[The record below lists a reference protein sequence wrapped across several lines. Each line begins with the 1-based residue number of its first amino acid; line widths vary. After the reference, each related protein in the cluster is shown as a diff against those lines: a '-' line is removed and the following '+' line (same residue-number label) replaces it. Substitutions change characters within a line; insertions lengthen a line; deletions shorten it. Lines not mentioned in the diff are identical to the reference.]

1 MLNPSASIPGLRR
14 RPYLTWTLLGVNLL
28 LWLLVDLYSDARLG
42 GPTSTSVLLKFGA
55 MEAQH
60 IAAGD
65 YWRLF
70 TATFLH
76 AGWMH
81 LALNCL
87 ALLIFGHQIEQI
99 YGRGRFL
106 ALYFIA
112 GLAGSVTSYAL
123 SISAAPNTLGVG
135 ASGAI
140 FGLLGGLVAFYVVH
154 RNRFGVIGRQSLTGL
169 LVIVAINVVFGFI
182 VPGVDNFAH
191 IGGFVAGLLTGL
203 AYSPIYRVEHGPY
216 GGPQSVADINS
227 MLRRWW
233 VPPAAAV
240 VLVAGILLGNLNLD
254 DTPIPHLRRAEEHR
268 LQGEITLALDEL
280 NRAIQVDPYHSL
292 SYLRRGQLM
301 AELGNSDSAI
311 SDLVRAIHL
320 SDYGSRATIRLSDSD
335 KRDAI
340 RLVAQLSGR

>member
-1 MLNPSASIPGLRR
+1 MLDPSASLPGLRR
-14 RPYLTWTLLGVNLL
+14 RPYLTWALLGVNFL
-28 LWLLVDLYSDARLG
+28 LWLLVDLSGDGRIG
-42 GPTSTSVLLKFGA
+42 GPTSTTVLLKFGA

-65 YWRLF
+65 YLRLF

-76 AGWMH
+76 AGWTH
-81 LALNCL
+81 LALNCV
-87 ALLIFGHQIEQI
+87 ALFIFGQQLEQI
-99 YGRGRFL
+99 YGHGRFL
-106 ALYFIA
+106 AIYFIA
-112 GLAGSVTSYAL
+112 GLAGSVASYVL

-182 VPGVDNFAH
+182 VPGIDNFAH
-191 IGGFVAGLLTGL
+191 IGGFIAGLLTGL
-203 AYSPIYRVEHGPY
+203 AYAPIYRVEHGPY
-216 GGPQSVADINS
+216 GWPQNIADINS
-227 MLRRWW
+227 ILRRWW
-233 VPPAAAV
+233 VPPAAAA

-280 NRAIQVDPYHSL
+280 NQAIQVDPYHSL

-320 SDYGSRATIRLSDSD
+320 RNLSDSD
-335 KRDAI
+335 HRDAI

>member
-1 MLNPSASIPGLRR
+1 MSSVVDPSPSPPGLRR
-14 RPYLTWTLLGVNLL
+14 KPYLTWALLSVNLL
-28 LWLLVDLYSDARLG
+28 LWLLVEMSG
-42 GPTSTSVLLKFGA
+42 GSTNTGVLLKFGA

-76 AGWMH
+76 SGLMH
-81 LALNCL
+81 ISFNCIALF
-87 ALLIFGHQIEQI
+87 IFGQQLEPI

-106 ALYFIA
+106 AIYFIA

-140 FGLLGGLVAFYVVH
+140 FGVLGGLVAFYAIH
-154 RNRFGVIGRQSLTGL
+154 RDRFGEIGRQSLTGL
-169 LVIVAINVVFGFI
+169 LVIVAINVVFGFV

-191 IGGFVAGLLTGL
+191 IGGFIAGLLIGL
-203 AYSPIYRVEHGPY
+203 AYSPIYHVEYGPY
-216 GGPQSVADINS
+216 GWPQNISDINS

-233 VPPAAAV
+233 VLPAAAT
-240 VLVAGILLGNLNLD
+240 VLVAGIFMGNLNLD
-254 DTPIPHLRRAEEHR
+254 DTPIPHLRRAEEYR

-280 NRAIQVDPYHSL
+280 DRAIQIDPYHSL

-301 AELGNSDSAI
+301 AELGNSDHALT
-311 SDLVRAIHL
+311 DLGRAIYL
-320 SDYGSRATIRLSDSD
+320 SNYDSRATISLSDSD
-335 KRDAI
+335 HQAAI
-340 RLVAQLSGR
+340 RLMAQLSGR

>member
-1 MLNPSASIPGLRR
+1 MLDPSVSLPGLRR
-14 RPYLTWTLLGVNLL
+14 RPYLTWTLIGVNLL
-28 LWLLVDLYSDARLG
+28 LWLLVEMSG
-42 GPTSTSVLLKFGA
+42 GSTNTSVLLQFGA

-76 AGWMH
+76 SGLMH
-81 LALNCL
+81 LSFNCIALF
-87 ALLIFGHQIEQI
+87 IFGQQLEQI
-99 YGRGRFL
+99 YGHSRFL
-106 ALYFIA
+106 AIYFIA

-123 SISAAPNTLGVG
+123 SISATPNTLGVG

-140 FGLLGGLVAFYVVH
+140 FGVIGGLVAFYVMH

-191 IGGFVAGLLTGL
+191 IGGFIAGLLTGL

-216 GGPQSVADINS
+216 GWPQSIADFNS
-227 MLRRWW
+227 ILRRWW
-233 VPPAAAV
+233 VPPAAAG
-240 VLVAGILLGNLNLD
+240 VLVLGILLGNLNLD

>member
-1 MLNPSASIPGLRR
+1 MSSVVDPSPSPPGIRR

-28 LWLLVDLYSDARLG
+28 LWLLVEMSG
-42 GPTSTSVLLKFGA
+42 GSTNTSVLLNFGA

-76 AGWMH
+76 SGLMH
-81 LALNCL
+81 LSFNCIALF
-87 ALLIFGHQIEQI
+87 IFGQQLEPI
-99 YGRGRFL
+99 YGHGRFL
-106 ALYFIA
+106 AIYFIA

-140 FGLLGGLVAFYVVH
+140 FGVLGALVAFYAIH
-154 RNRFGVIGRQSLTGL
+154 RDRLGEIGRQSLTGL

-191 IGGFVAGLLTGL
+191 IGGFVAGLLIGM
-203 AYSPIYRVEHGPY
+203 AYSPIYRVEYGPY
-216 GGPQSVADINS
+216 GWPQSIADVNS

-233 VPPAAAV
+233 VLPAAAG
-240 VLVAGILLGNLNLD
+240 VLFAGIFLGNLNLD
-254 DTPIPHLRRAEEHR
+254 DTPIPHLRRAEEYR

-280 NRAIQVDPYHSL
+280 DRAIQIDPYHSL

-301 AELGNSDSAI
+301 AELGNSDHALT
-311 SDLVRAIHL
+311 DLGRAIYL
-320 SDYGSRATIRLSDSD
+320 SNYDSRATISLSDSD
-335 KRDAI
+335 HQAAI
-340 RLVAQLSGR
+340 RLMAQLSGR

>member
-1 MLNPSASIPGLRR
+1 MSSVVDPSPSPPGIRR

-28 LWLLVDLYSDARLG
+28 LWLLVEMSG
-42 GPTSTSVLLKFGA
+42 GSTNTSVLLNFGA

-76 AGWMH
+76 SGLMH
-81 LALNCL
+81 LSFNCIALF
-87 ALLIFGHQIEQI
+87 IFGQQLEPI
-99 YGRGRFL
+99 YGHGRFL
-106 ALYFIA
+106 AIYFIA

-140 FGLLGGLVAFYVVH
+140 FGVLGALVAFYAIH
-154 RNRFGVIGRQSLTGL
+154 RDRLGEIGRQSLTGL
-169 LVIVAINVVFGFI
+169 LVIVAINVVFGFV

-191 IGGFVAGLLTGL
+191 IGGFVAGLLIGM
-203 AYSPIYRVEHGPY
+203 AYSPIYRVEYGPY
-216 GGPQSVADINS
+216 GWPQSIADVNS

-233 VPPAAAV
+233 VMPAAAG
-240 VLVAGILLGNLNLD
+240 VLLAGIFLGNLNLD
-254 DTPIPHLRRAEEHR
+254 DTPIPHLRRAEEYR
-268 LQGEITLALDEL
+268 IQGEITLALDEL
-280 NRAIQVDPYHSL
+280 DRAIQIDPYHSL

-301 AELGNSDSAI
+301 AELGNSEIAI
-311 SDLVRAIHL
+311 SDLVRAVQL
-320 SDYGSRATIRLSDSD
+320 SQYDSRATSRLSDSD